1 VTDAATPGV
10 VLLDDAIQQEVM
22 ATSEQLRS
30 HNRLDDVAR
39 HLLLA
44 HLYLSYD
51 LRSEAV
57 AILQELPNA
66 AEIVAAQRL
75 LGDLYLEMG
84 LIAEAQSAYARL
96 LEVAHTEGLVE
107 EEAAALV
114 GIGHVA
120 CVRLDAEAA
129 QNAWQQAQTLYRE
142 MAWAERLQTL
152 DALLAK
158 LAANCQ

>member
-1 VTDAATPGV
+1 
-10 VLLDDAIQQEVM
+10 LDDAMQQEVM
-22 ATSEQLRS
+22 ATSAQLRS

-44 HLYLSYD
+44 YLYLSFD

-66 AEIVAAQRL
+66 ADIVAVQRL
-75 LGDLYLEMG
+75 LGDVYLEMG
-84 LIAEAQSAYARL
+84 LLAEAQSAYARL
-96 LEVAHTEGLVE
+96 LELAHDEGLLE
-107 EEAAALV
+107 EEAAAHV
-114 GIGHVA
+114 GNGHVA

-129 QNAWQQAQTLYRE
+129 QNAWKQAQALYLE
-142 MAWAERLQTL
+142 IPWEERLQTI

-158 LAANCQ
+158 LAANCR